1 MKLEFNTTAQLVGQQ
16 ILQTH
21 RLNIAGLGW
30 DSDMIFGKYF
40 TAAYFP
46 KYDNLHEKA
55 LKLQYF

>member
-1 MKLEFNTTAQLVGQQ
+1 MKLEFNITAQLVDQQ

-40 TAAYFP
+40 TEAYFLRSRNF
-46 KYDNLHEKA
+46 K
-55 LKLQYF
+55 